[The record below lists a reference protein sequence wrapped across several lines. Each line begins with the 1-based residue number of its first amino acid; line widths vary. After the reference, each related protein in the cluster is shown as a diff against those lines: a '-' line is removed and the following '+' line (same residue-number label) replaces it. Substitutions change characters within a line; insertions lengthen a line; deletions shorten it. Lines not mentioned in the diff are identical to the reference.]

1 MTYHKGSRMDTGK
14 EPSGEVVTIVAG
26 PTESL
31 VDRTMAEVTNYI
43 RKNGLEPGAMLPSEA
58 TFAARVGASR
68 AVAREG
74 FRGLAALR
82 LIDVGNGR
90 RARVAQADELVVSL
104 MIDHA
109 VHTKQITVLQ
119 ILDVRRTIELRTVA
133 LAALRRTDEEAR
145 AIEEIADAMRRS
157 FAKPHELMELDISF
171 HEAIARASR
180 NPMFALLVGSFR
192 VVTRQTWSI
201 GWASRPTDE
210 ARLESVEGHAAIAAA
225 IRSGNSQAAEKAM
238 AEHFDLTVKALLSA
252 GVN

>member
-1 MTYHKGSRMDTGK
+1 MSTTYHIGKRMENATLA
-14 EPSGEVVTIVAG
+14 ET

-31 VDRTMAEVTNYI
+31 VDRVMAEVTDYI
-43 RKNGLEPGAMLPSEA
+43 RVHELEPGAVLPSEA

-90 RARVAQADELVVSL
+90 RARVAPADESVVSL
-104 MIDHA
+104 MMDQA
-109 VHTKQITVLQ
+109 VHTKQITVQQ

-133 LAALRRTDEEAR
+133 LASLRRTDVESVAIVELAAEMAR
-145 AIEEIADAMRRS
+145 NFDRPAAVMEIDIE
-157 FAKPHELMELDISF
+157 F

-192 VVTRQTWSI
+192 VVTRQTWAT

-210 ARLESVEGHAAIAAA
+210 ARRESVEGHVAIASA
-225 IRSGNSQAAEKAM
+225 IQARNMAAAEKAM
-238 AEHFDLTVKALLSA
+238 ADHFDLTVKALLNA